1 MSDAKKPSDE
11 PVFWALFGAGGTLAA
26 LIGPVLIFITGIAV
40 PLGLLL
46 PHDTM
51 SYPRILAL
59 TRNPFGKLLVFAV
72 ISLFLFHGC
81 HRMFHSLHDL
91 GVPAGTAARWLF
103 YGGATLAT
111 FAAAGMLLWIGF

>member
-1 MSDAKKPSDE
+1 MKPSNE
-11 PVFWALFGAGGTLAA
+11 PVFWALFGAGGMLAA
-26 LIGPVLIFITGIAV
+26 LIGPVLIFITGIAA

-51 SYPRILAL
+51 SYPRVLAL
-59 TRNPFGKLLVFAV
+59 TRNPFGKLLVFAA

-91 GVPAGTAARWLF
+91 GVPAGDTARWLF

-111 FAAAGMLLWIGF
+111 VAAAGMLLWIGF